1 MDTAIFMVLSIFLC
15 FFSKSQKYYDPA
27 IFEVEGEQYNISFP
41 DLDIFTCGDNLEDA
55 LYMAKDLLGGY
66 LYTLEEENQEIPKA
80 SLPTEIKVSST
91 QFTQLIEVY
100 MPPIRDEEENRTE
113 RRNVTIPKWLNK
125 VVKEKNINCSAVL
138 VTALKDKL
146 GIR

>member
-1 MDTAIFMVLSIFLC
+1 M
-15 FFSKSQKYYDPA
+15 Q
-27 IFEVEGEQYNISFP
+27 E
-41 DLDIFTCGDNLEDA
+41 NLE
-55 LYMAKDLLGGY
+55 LKEFLLENCDFA
-66 LYTLEEENQEIPKA
+66 TLEEENEEIPKA

-91 QFTQLIEVY
+91 QFTQLIEAY